1 MTDKTYKLTAPFD
14 VRRNNENVQI
24 TELPLPEVVTVG
36 LMRKVVA
43 SGSLLFAHEL
53 TEACAGL
60 GPFEAAKL
68 QTPDALGYISTI
80 EGLLWPEPLPGFEMP
95 EIKVFKALLK
105 KITVEP
111 NRPTEFV
118 AQVLQHSGMARDDID
133 AMDYRAFAPAIPLVL
148 EMFPGPKN

>member
-1 MTDKTYKLTAPFD
+1 MQDTHYTLKHPFTARIKGQDEPF
-14 VRRNNENVQI
+14 
-24 TELPLPEVVTVG
+24 TTLPLPEVVTVG
-36 LMRKVVA
+36 LMRKVQA

-68 QTPDALGYISTI
+68 QTPDAVGYIEAI
-80 EGLLWPEPLPGFEMP
+80 EALLLPNEQAGFELP

-118 AQVLQHSGMARDDID
+118 AQVLQHSGMPRAEID
-133 AMDYRAFAPAIPLVL
+133 AMDYRDFAPVIETVL
-148 EMFPGPKN
+148 EMFPGPKS

>member
-1 MTDKTYKLTAPFD
+1 
-14 VRRNNENVQI
+14 
-24 TELPLPEVVTVG
+24 
-36 LMRKVVA
+36 
-43 SGSLLFAHEL
+43 
-53 TEACAGL
+53 
-60 GPFEAAKL
+60 
-68 QTPDALGYISTI
+68 
-80 EGLLWPEPLPGFEMP
+80 FEMP